1 MKWTRALILMFGL
14 AHVGHVVA
22 NDADYKFC
30 SIAGYAFGS
39 GQMFLASL
47 AVEVAKRK
55 EIFDNNSVCAS
66 LWRNGR
72 DAGLYVEKTKSVRGG
87 DQKIIRDYAEFEA
100 RIQNAI
106 LKSAGY

>member
-1 MKWTRALILMFGL
+1 MRWARASILILVL
-14 AHVGHVVA
+14 APCGHAVA

-39 GQMFLASL
+39 GQMFLGNL
-47 AVEVAKRK
+47 AVELARRK
-55 EIFDNNSVCAS
+55 EIFENNSVCAS
-66 LWRNGR
+66 LWRNAR
-72 DAGLYVEKTKSVRGG
+72 DAALYAEKTKSVRGG
-87 DQKIIRDYAEFEA
+87 DQKIIRDYLEFEA